1 MFPDALISKHTPHD
15 FHCFNSRARKAC
27 RGAFNILHTRISFP
41 LRFSAVQDSPGT
53 LRLFSVNAV
62 FLFRPIIAVNFTKH
76 CCIMCLHKIAYTQGW
91 YIGITAA
98 SQAVKA
104 GSTPVPCSKKER
116 HAQACLSFLESVGDE
131 KAQGQVNC
139 PCANA
144 FAQQKHFTAQKRRAS
159 TRRSASRL
167 DSNYLTA
174 EVNSAYNNSPLR
186 CELTR
191 DFARRTRGTL
201 KCSGEV
207 NSPCA
212 NAFAQQKHF
221 TAQKRRGERSG

>member
-1 MFPDALISKHTPHD
+1 MIYSIQ
-15 FHCFNSRARKAC
+15 S
-27 RGAFNILHTRISFP
+27 
-41 LRFSAVQDSPGT
+41 
-53 LRLFSVNAV
+53 
-62 FLFRPIIAVNFTKH
+62 
-76 CCIMCLHKIAYTQGW
+76 QGW

-144 FAQQKHFTAQKRRAS
+144 FAQQNHFTAQKRRAS

-174 EVNSAYNNSPLR
+174 EVNSTYNNSPLR

-191 DFARRTRGTL
+191 DFARGTRGTL
-201 KCSGEV
+201 KCSGEM
-207 NSPCA
+207 NPNCA
-212 NAFAQQKHF
+212 ILAALEY
-221 TAQKRRGERSG
+221 TAQTRRRPEGRWCGSPIPFRDFKISILTVPSQKRDICGK

>member
-1 MFPDALISKHTPHD
+1 MIYSI
-15 FHCFNSRARKAC
+15 CS
-27 RGAFNILHTRISFP
+27 
-41 LRFSAVQDSPGT
+41 
-53 LRLFSVNAV
+53 
-62 FLFRPIIAVNFTKH
+62 
-76 CCIMCLHKIAYTQGW
+76 QGW

-191 DFARRTRGTL
+191 DFARGTRGTL
-201 KCSGEV
+201 KSTGASELPPVQMLLRSKSILRRKSAEGNGVGKSACADWWCAALLPRSG
-207 NSPCA
+207 
-212 NAFAQQKHF
+212 NARWGAGLMTMDVASIE
-221 TAQKRRGERSG
+221 TAQRCCPVGARRDGDYCGVLSLDAGALPVRMQVKMAAA

>member
-1 MFPDALISKHTPHD
+1 MIYS
-15 FHCFNSRARKAC
+15 
-27 RGAFNILHTRISFP
+27 LHS
-41 LRFSAVQDSPGT
+41 
-53 LRLFSVNAV
+53 
-62 FLFRPIIAVNFTKH
+62 
-76 CCIMCLHKIAYTQGW
+76 QGW

-159 TRRSASRL
+159 TRRSASQL

-191 DFARRTRGTL
+191 DFARGTRGTL

-207 NSPCA
+207 NSPSA
-212 NAFAQQKHF
+212 KVLLRK
-221 TAQKRRGERSG
+221 TLVRRKSADFLDSGRKLKCSGEVNSPSAKVLLRKTLVRRKSVVFCFGRPNRYGTSELGVLFFYKNVLCQCLKTGF

>member
-1 MFPDALISKHTPHD
+1 MIYSIQ
-15 FHCFNSRARKAC
+15 S
-27 RGAFNILHTRISFP
+27 
-41 LRFSAVQDSPGT
+41 
-53 LRLFSVNAV
+53 
-62 FLFRPIIAVNFTKH
+62 
-76 CCIMCLHKIAYTQGW
+76 QGW

-191 DFARRTRGTL
+191 DFARGTRGTLKCSGEINSPCANAFAQQKHFTAQKRRASTRRSASRLDSNYLTAEVNSAYNNSPLRCELTRDFARGTRGTL

-207 NSPCA
+207 NSLCA

>member
-1 MFPDALISKHTPHD
+1 MKDMIYSQ
-15 FHCFNSRARKAC
+15 CS
-27 RGAFNILHTRISFP
+27 
-41 LRFSAVQDSPGT
+41 
-53 LRLFSVNAV
+53 
-62 FLFRPIIAVNFTKH
+62 
-76 CCIMCLHKIAYTQGW
+76 QGW

-191 DFARRTRGTL
+191 DFARGTRGTL
-201 KCSGEV
+201 KSTGASELPLCKCFCGV
-207 NSPCA
+207 K
-212 NAFAQQKHF
+212 AFYGAKAPKGTEWVGVPASIEGAGRCCRF
-221 TAQKRRGERSG
+221 AARRDGVQA

>member
-1 MFPDALISKHTPHD
+1 MSTKMSLYCHSILLKNEQKFAKIHKRPRAGKSEKGLKIKGFQGFRGNGEIITTMFPK
-15 FHCFNSRARKAC
+15 
-27 RGAFNILHTRISFP
+27 P
-41 LRFSAVQDSPGT
+41 LRRVRLPYPAPKKKRRLSAS
-53 LRLFSVNAV
+53 LLFWN
-62 FLFRPIIAVNFTKH
+62 PWDIEKH
-76 CCIMCLHKIAYTQGW
+76 
-91 YIGITAA
+91 
-98 SQAVKA
+98 
-104 GSTPVPCSKKER
+104 R
-116 HAQACLSFLESVGDE
+116 
-131 KAQGQVNC
+131 GQVNC

-144 FAQQKHFTAQKRRAS
+144 FAEQKHFTAQKRRAS

-191 DFARRTRGTL
+191 DFARGTRGTL

-207 NSPCA
+207 NSLCA

-221 TAQKRRGERSG
+221 TAQKRQGERSG

>member
-1 MFPDALISKHTPHD
+1 MIYSIR
-15 FHCFNSRARKAC
+15 S
-27 RGAFNILHTRISFP
+27 
-41 LRFSAVQDSPGT
+41 
-53 LRLFSVNAV
+53 
-62 FLFRPIIAVNFTKH
+62 
-76 CCIMCLHKIAYTQGW
+76 QGW

-191 DFARRTRGTL
+191 DFARGTRGTL
-201 KCSGEV
+201 KRTGASELPLCK
-207 NSPCA
+207 CFCTA
-212 NAFAQQKHF
+212 KAFYGAKAPKRTEWVGVPAPIGGAQ
-221 TAQKRRGERSG
+221 RCCRGAAMRDGVQF

>member
-1 MFPDALISKHTPHD
+1 MIYSI
-15 FHCFNSRARKAC
+15 CS
-27 RGAFNILHTRISFP
+27 
-41 LRFSAVQDSPGT
+41 
-53 LRLFSVNAV
+53 
-62 FLFRPIIAVNFTKH
+62 
-76 CCIMCLHKIAYTQGW
+76 QGW

-191 DFARRTRGTL
+191 DFARGTRGTL

-221 TAQKRRGERSG
+221 TAQKRRGNGVGRSACADWECAALLPRSGKARWSAGLMTMDAASIGTAGCSCPDGQFAMGCSSNDDECCAD

>member
-1 MFPDALISKHTPHD
+1 MIYSI
-15 FHCFNSRARKAC
+15 CS
-27 RGAFNILHTRISFP
+27 
-41 LRFSAVQDSPGT
+41 
-53 LRLFSVNAV
+53 
-62 FLFRPIIAVNFTKH
+62 
-76 CCIMCLHKIAYTQGW
+76 QGW

-144 FAQQKHFTAQKRRAS
+144 FAQQKHFTAQKRRAA

-191 DFARRTRGTL
+191 DFARGTRGTL

-212 NAFAQQKHF
+212 NAP
-221 TAQKRRGERSG
+221 RGTEWVGVPASILGVRGALAAERQCTMECCVD

>member
-1 MFPDALISKHTPHD
+1 MLLHSK
-15 FHCFNSRARKAC
+15 SILRRK
-27 RGAFNILHTRISFP
+27 
-41 LRFSAVQDSPGT
+41 SAG
-53 LRLFSVNAV
+53 
-62 FLFRPIIAVNFTKH
+62 
-76 CCIMCLHKIAYTQGW
+76 
-91 YIGITAA
+91 
-98 SQAVKA
+98 
-104 GSTPVPCSKKER
+104 
-116 HAQACLSFLESVGDE
+116 
-131 KAQGQVNC
+131 
-139 PCANA
+139 
-144 FAQQKHFTAQKRRAS
+144 AS

-191 DFARRTRGTL
+191 DFARGTHGAL

-221 TAQKRRGERSG
+221 TAQKRRGTVWVGVPAPIGSARRSCRGAAMRDGVLRSIETAGRCCPVGARRDGRLLRSVIVGRGGLAGQDAGENGGGVEDGADEVGGFAEIEKRNDSGYDSDEGCAAEGHAAGSLQNEAETTAEGERFFRRKDRDP

>member
-1 MFPDALISKHTPHD
+1 MIYSI
-15 FHCFNSRARKAC
+15 CS
-27 RGAFNILHTRISFP
+27 
-41 LRFSAVQDSPGT
+41 
-53 LRLFSVNAV
+53 
-62 FLFRPIIAVNFTKH
+62 
-76 CCIMCLHKIAYTQGW
+76 QGW

-174 EVNSAYNNSPLR
+174 EVNSADNNSPLR

-191 DFARRTRGTL
+191 DFARGTRGTL

-212 NAFAQQKHF
+212 NAFAQQNIL
-221 TAQKRRGERSG
+221 RRKSAEGNGVGKSACVDWWCAALLPRSGNARWSAASIETAGRSCPVGQFAMGCSSNDDECCAD

>member
-1 MFPDALISKHTPHD
+1 MIYSI
-15 FHCFNSRARKAC
+15 CS
-27 RGAFNILHTRISFP
+27 
-41 LRFSAVQDSPGT
+41 
-53 LRLFSVNAV
+53 
-62 FLFRPIIAVNFTKH
+62 
-76 CCIMCLHKIAYTQGW
+76 QGW

-191 DFARRTRGTL
+191 DFARGTRGTL
-201 KCSGEV
+201 KSTGASELPLCKCFCTAKAFYGAKAPKGTEWVGVPASIEGAGRCCRFAAMRDGALRRLRLRGALALWGQGAMGIIAECYRWTRG
-207 NSPCA
+207 PC
-212 NAFAQQKHF
+212 
-221 TAQKRRGERSG
+221 RSGCR

>member
-1 MFPDALISKHTPHD
+1 MIYSI
-15 FHCFNSRARKAC
+15 CS
-27 RGAFNILHTRISFP
+27 
-41 LRFSAVQDSPGT
+41 
-53 LRLFSVNAV
+53 
-62 FLFRPIIAVNFTKH
+62 
-76 CCIMCLHKIAYTQGW
+76 QGW

-191 DFARRTRGTL
+191 DFARGTRGTL

-207 NSPCA
+207 ISPCA
-212 NAFAQQKHF
+212 KAPRGTEWVRVPASIEGAGRCCRFA
-221 TAQKRRGERSG
+221 ARRDGVQA

>member
-1 MFPDALISKHTPHD
+1 MIYSI
-15 FHCFNSRARKAC
+15 CS
-27 RGAFNILHTRISFP
+27 
-41 LRFSAVQDSPGT
+41 
-53 LRLFSVNAV
+53 
-62 FLFRPIIAVNFTKH
+62 
-76 CCIMCLHKIAYTQGW
+76 QGW

-144 FAQQKHFTAQKRRAS
+144 FAQQKHFTEQKRRAS

-167 DSNYLTA
+167 DSKYLTA

-191 DFARRTRGTL
+191 DFARGTRGTL

-212 NAFAQQKHF
+212 KAP
-221 TAQKRRGERSG
+221 KRTEWVGVPAPIDSAGQNTMIIFRQRYRLWATMVCLRRSGCR

>member
-1 MFPDALISKHTPHD
+1 MPICAATAGAGRPGTRPDIKP
-15 FHCFNSRARKAC
+15 
-27 RGAFNILHTRISFP
+27 GAFEKHIEPCTGTPVFRFRQKTVAFLKKRCYDISASN
-41 LRFSAVQDSPGT
+41 R
-53 LRLFSVNAV
+53 
-62 FLFRPIIAVNFTKH
+62 
-76 CCIMCLHKIAYTQGW
+76 QGS
-91 YIGITAA
+91 YIGSTAA
-98 SQAVKA
+98 SQAAEA

-139 PCANA
+139 PCENA

>member
-1 MFPDALISKHTPHD
+1 MFNTLTVRTWDLMIPRPSWVLVTNPDRQLPCHFSKTV
-15 FHCFNSRARKAC
+15 
-27 RGAFNILHTRISFP
+27 LRIP
-41 LRFSAVQDSPGT
+41 
-53 LRLFSVNAV
+53 
-62 FLFRPIIAVNFTKH
+62 
-76 CCIMCLHKIAYTQGW
+76 
-91 YIGITAA
+91 
-98 SQAVKA
+98 
-104 GSTPVPCSKKER
+104 SK
-116 HAQACLSFLESVGDE
+116 ACLSFLESVGDE

-174 EVNSAYNNSPLR
+174 EANSAYNYSPLR
-186 CELTR
+186 CELMR
-191 DFARRTRGTL
+191 DFARGTRGTL

-221 TAQKRRGERSG
+221 TAQKRRRGRSG

>member
-1 MFPDALISKHTPHD
+1 MIYSI
-15 FHCFNSRARKAC
+15 CS
-27 RGAFNILHTRISFP
+27 
-41 LRFSAVQDSPGT
+41 
-53 LRLFSVNAV
+53 
-62 FLFRPIIAVNFTKH
+62 
-76 CCIMCLHKIAYTQGW
+76 QGW

-144 FAQQKHFTAQKRRAS
+144 FAQQKHFTAQQRRAS

-186 CELTR
+186 CVWTR
-191 DFARRTRGTL
+191 DFARGTRGTL
-201 KCSGEV
+201 KCSGEI

-221 TAQKRRGERSG
+221 TAQKRQRGRSGSECLRRLRVRGAVAAERQCAMGIIAECYRWTRGPCRSGCR